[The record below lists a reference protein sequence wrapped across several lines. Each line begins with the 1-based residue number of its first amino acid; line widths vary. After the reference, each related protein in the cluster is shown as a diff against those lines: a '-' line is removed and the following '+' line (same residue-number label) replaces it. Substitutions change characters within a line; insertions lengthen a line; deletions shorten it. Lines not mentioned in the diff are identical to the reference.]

1 MYFLMHHKASTTRG
15 EGGLVVNKFKAI
27 SSSQQFGLASDRSD
41 DSDRI
46 QSVYSSKLVQVN
58 LLFHAR
64 MNSLLACA

>member
-1 MYFLMHHKASTTRG
+1 MYFLMHHKASTTRR
-15 EGGLVVNKFKAI
+15 EEGLVVNKFKAI
-27 SSSQQFGLASDRSD
+27 SSSQQFCLASD